1 MKNYLA
7 IDTCGNYLTV
17 LAQKDGKSYTTF
29 IENCA
34 MKQAVLLMS
43 AIDETLQKADMTLKD
58 CDFFA
63 VVVGAGSFTGI
74 RIGISAVKGFCVAT
88 GKPALPVTS
97 FDLAAYNAID
107 EEEKGKILCLVD
119 ALHDAYYACGYQDGE
134 VVFPPSYLTEE
145 ETLRFAQEGYVL
157 RACGELPLSARV
169 QVEKKDPVEGL
180 RVAVERLAKKNAFGE
195 LKAVYARKS
204 SAELNLEK
212 A

>member
-7 IDTCGNYLTV
+7 IDTCGNHLTV

-43 AIDETLQKADMTLKD
+43 AVEETLKKAEMALAE

-97 FDLAAYNAID
+97 FDLSAYNAID
-107 EEEKGKILCLVD
+107 ESKTDKILCLVD
-119 ALHDAYYACGYQDGE
+119 ALHDAYYACGYQKGE
-134 VVFPPSYLTEE
+134 VVFPPAYLTEE
-145 ETLRFAQEGYVL
+145 EVLALEKEGYAL
-157 RACGELPLSARV
+157 FSCGDLPLFARAC
-169 QVEKKDPVEGL
+169 VEKKDPVEGL
-180 RVAVERLAKKNAFGE
+180 RLAVERLSKKNAFGE